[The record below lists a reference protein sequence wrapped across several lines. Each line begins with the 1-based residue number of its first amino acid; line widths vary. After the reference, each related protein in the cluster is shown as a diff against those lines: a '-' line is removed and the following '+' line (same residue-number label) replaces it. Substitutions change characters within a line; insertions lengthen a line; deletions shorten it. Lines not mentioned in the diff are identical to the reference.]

1 MVFSSI
7 RTGAKLRGN
16 KSAAAADGFD
26 VDNGASVIY
35 NNRAMILKYQVF
47 VLSAVT
53 FLGGLNVA
61 FASNSVRNTNS
72 ESSVVSDTIDGKKG
86 YNSWP
91 MVQSCGNKIVCVYT
105 RGSAHTISEGER
117 DAFSKVS
124 ADGGRTWSQE
134 YLLTGDKMQGEV
146 LAGKGLD
153 NNGDMLFWIRSIGK
167 KGFFHTLYRTSD
179 GINFAPIH
187 TSKLKVNP
195 MQITDIFR
203 VENVGLMS
211 LWFAGNY
218 KNKNA
223 NAWGTLVSRDNG
235 ATWTQNVVEAGVDF
249 KDWPT
254 EPSAV
259 YLGDGKILGIARVE
273 SGSREN
279 AQFQLQSSDYGKT
292 WTRLRTNITD
302 VRSSTPTLI
311 YDKKTDTLSNY
322 YYQRGKGVLKRRT
335 AKAKDIWDNP
345 QSWPEP
351 ENIAYASAVS
361 YHAGNSNAT
370 NIGDKHYVAYYSGD
384 EKNTKVVVTAV
395 KSK

>member
-1 MVFSSI
+1 
-7 RTGAKLRGN
+7 
-16 KSAAAADGFD
+16 
-26 VDNGASVIY
+26 
-35 NNRAMILKYQVF
+35 
-47 VLSAVT
+47 
-53 FLGGLNVA
+53 
-61 FASNSVRNTNS
+61 
-72 ESSVVSDTIDGKKG
+72 
-86 YNSWP
+86 
-91 MVQSCGNKIVCVYT
+91 
-105 RGSAHTISEGER
+105 
-117 DAFSKVS
+117 
-124 ADGGRTWSQE
+124 
-134 YLLTGDKMQGEV
+134 MQGEV
-146 LAGKGLD
+146 PAGKGLD

-302 VRSSTPTLI
+302 VRQLNPHADLRQENRHPFQLLLP
-311 YDKKTDTLSNY
+311 KR
-322 YYQRGKGVLKRRT
+322 QRRPETQNGKGKRYLG
-335 AKAKDIWDNP
+335 
-345 QSWPEP
+345 QSA
-351 ENIAYASAVS
+351 I
-361 YHAGNSNAT
+361 
-370 NIGDKHYVAYYSGD
+370 VA
-384 EKNTKVVVTAV
+384 
-395 KSK
+395 